1 MAIMFFDL
9 TYFDKMTRRAPY
21 KNQFRSHFDITWYSV
36 IELNWIGNIITYF
49 ERLTHFFAFLVFIST
64 LICMSLW
71 GFTNNLTLFVVGLK
85 IYVNWW
91 GGIQH
96 PPLISLNKAI
106 FGPKN
111 HETILSH
118 VRGAL
123 LVCLGS
129 MKTP

>member
-1 MAIMFFDL
+1 MYRKMNTFYSIAMAL
-9 TYFDKMTRRAPY
+9 
-21 KNQFRSHFDITWYSV
+21 
-36 IELNWIGNIITYF
+36 L
-49 ERLTHFFAFLVFIST
+49 LT
-64 LICMSLW
+64 LI
-71 GFTNNLTLFVVGLK
+71 VVGLK

-91 GGIQH
+91 GGVFNT

>member
-1 MAIMFFDL
+1 MEGGSMA
-9 TYFDKMTRRAPY
+9 
-21 KNQFRSHFDITWYSV
+21 SHDYLL
-36 IELNWIGNIITYF
+36 LN
-49 ERLTHFFAFLVFIST
+49 RLLT
-64 LICMSLW
+64 LI
-71 GFTNNLTLFVVGLK
+71 VAGLK
-85 IYVNWW
+85 IYVNWR
-91 GGIQH
+91 GGVFNT

-123 LVCLGS
+123 LVCFGS